1 MTEKLIVDTGQN
13 RSEIFVG
20 ESLRNIEK
28 YIHGRKAIIIT
39 DKTVNYLYGSSLDN
53 YSKIIIGEG
62 EGIKTLSTIEYIYEK
77 LLSFSADRNTLLIGV
92 GGGVVT
98 DIAGFAASTFM
109 RGIPYGFVSTTLL
122 SQVDA
127 GVGGK
132 NGVNF
137 NNIKNMIGTI
147 NQPEFVIEDTET
159 LLTLPDEEIISG
171 LGELAKHSFL
181 EGEKAL
187 KDLDKIFSGEK
198 INLNDFVNNSRD
210 SLNTLIYNSLKVKAA
225 IVSEDE
231 KEHGARRLLNLGH
244 TLGHAVEI
252 AENIPH
258 GLAVIKGIIFSALFS
273 VKKGYLDE
281 ESSERII
288 GILNRITQDNEVE
301 AQRAELKKIILH
313 DKKREN
319 NDIYFVFLKGIGLPF
334 IEKIKIEELLEAMDD
349 LCIGR

>member
-13 RSEIFVG
+13 ISEVFVG
-20 ESLRNIEK
+20 ESLRNIDK
-28 YIHGRKAIIIT
+28 YVKGRKVVIVT
-39 DKTVNYLYGSSLDN
+39 DKTVNSLYGSSLDN
-53 YSKIIIGEG
+53 YNKIIIGEG
-62 EGIKTLSTIEYIYEK
+62 ESVKTLSTIEYIYEK
-77 LLSFSADRNTLLIGV
+77 LISFSADRNTLLIGV

-98 DIAGFAASTFM
+98 DITGFAASTFM

-127 GVGGK
+127 GIGGK

-159 LLTLPDEEIISG
+159 LLTLPEQEIRSG
-171 LGELAKHSFL
+171 LGELVKHSFL
-181 EGEKAL
+181 EGEKSVAS
-187 KDLDKIFSGEK
+187 LDEIFSGEK
-198 INLNDFVNNSRD
+198 ININHFVNDSRE
-210 SLNTLIYNSLKVKAA
+210 SLNTLIFDSLKVKAA

-231 KEHGARRLLNLGH
+231 KEHGVRRVLNLGH

-281 ESSERII
+281 KCAQRII
-288 GILNRITQDNEVE
+288 TILNRITEDNEVK
-301 AQRAELKKIILH
+301 AQRSDLKKIILH

-319 NDIYFVFLKGIGLPF
+319 DSIYFVFLKGIGNPL
-334 IEKIKIEELLEAMDD
+334 IEKIKIEELLEALDD